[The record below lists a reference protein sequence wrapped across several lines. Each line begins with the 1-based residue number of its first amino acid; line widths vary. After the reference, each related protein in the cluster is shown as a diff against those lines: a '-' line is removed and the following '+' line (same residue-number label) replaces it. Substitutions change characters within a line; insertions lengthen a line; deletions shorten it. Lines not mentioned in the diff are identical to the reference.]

1 MTHTPRVGES
11 LIAIHTLVYPQLP
24 GCPQIEAWRKAMS
37 FLVSQFGA
45 PMSAED
51 RNREMIC
58 KERK

>member
-11 LIAIHTLVYPQLP
+11 LRPIRTLVYPQLP
-24 GCPQIEAWRKAMS
+24 GCPQIEAWRMAMS

-45 PMSAED
+45 QMSAED
-51 RNREMIC
+51 TNREKIC